1 MHYDV
6 IVPAAPH
13 PIQVAMG
20 VLTGPSAMGRRAK
33 KTGQERKIPSDFARK
48 SEGKRSWFDYRS
60 FVWPGRAVEPVL
72 RLRTPCHGTANRH
85 LPGIR

>member
-1 MHYDV
+1 MTMHYDV

-33 KTGQERKIPSDFARK
+33 KNWPRKKNPL
-48 SEGKRSWFDYRS
+48 G
-60 FVWPGRAVEPVL
+60 L
-72 RLRTPCHGTANRH
+72 RPEV
-85 LPGIR
+85 